1 MFTTTSF
8 NSGDMVAIIT
18 IQKKFRLWKRKIQIR
33 KEGGD
38 VNQIY
43 NDMSDFKNM
52 IKKQIQLEE
61 EQER

>member
-1 MFTTTSF
+1 
-8 NSGDMVAIIT
+8 MVAIIT